1 MDISFLAAVANY
13 QEQLA
18 IQTSVEDEL
27 LYGIEDEEYVGMDIS
42 Y

>member
-1 MDISFLAAVANY
+1 MDISFLAMAADY

-27 LYGIEDEEYVGMDIS
+27 LYGIEDDEIEGLS